1 MWAPPQPPLG
11 GKDMERKKASD
22 FDQGLLDLFDRYV
35 HGGLS
40 SREFLDRAK
49 AFAASGVSA
58 IALLESLSPKYAEA
72 QQVPKDD
79 SRLKTEY
86 IHYDSPKGYGKVKAY
101 LCRPA
106 AASGKLGG
114 VVVIHENRGLQPHI
128 RDVARRAALAGYVAL
143 APDLMSAIGGTPASE
158 DEARTKF
165 AQVDVTVAFADALKS
180 IEYLRGRPDAAGK
193 IGVVGFCWGGSMV
206 GRIAASGADVQAAVV
221 FYGTAPAVE
230 QVPAIKTPLLLHYAG
245 IDERVNATVPPF
257 EAALKAGG
265 KTYTLHMYEGVQ
277 HAFHN
282 DTSAARYNADAAKL
296 AWTRTIEFFDKTLK

>member
-1 MWAPPQPPLG
+1 M
-11 GKDMERKKASD
+11 
-22 FDQGLLDLFDRYV
+22 DQRIIDLYD
-35 HGGLS
+35 
-40 SREFLDRAK
+40 EFTHRHLDRRLFLQRLTALVGST
-49 AFAASGVSA
+49 AAA
-58 IALLESLSPKYAEA
+58 LALLPQLESNHAAA
-72 QQVPKDD
+72 QTVPENDV
-79 SRLKTEY
+79 RLKTEDVKY
-86 IHYDSPKGYGKVKAY
+86 PGSKGEVGGYVA
-101 LCRPA
+101 RPA
-106 AASGKLGG
+106 AGARGPG

-265 KTYTLHMYEGVQ
+265 KTYTLHTYEGAQ

-282 DTSAARYNADAAKL
+282 DTAGARYDATAARL
-296 AWTRTIEFFDKTLK
+296 AWSRTIEFFDRTLR